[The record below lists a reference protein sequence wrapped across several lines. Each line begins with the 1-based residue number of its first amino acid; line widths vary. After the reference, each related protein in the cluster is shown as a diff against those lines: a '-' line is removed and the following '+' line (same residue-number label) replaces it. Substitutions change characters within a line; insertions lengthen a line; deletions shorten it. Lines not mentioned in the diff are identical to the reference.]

1 MQYELRLMDT
11 QAGVGCFEAQPKPN
25 LSLNEMLDHL
35 RHSPLDDF
43 MHHFVLQ
50 RMGKLPNRKIKQFIK
65 DVTTGQRQDDHTLA
79 ALLYEA
85 CLVHMRLQS
94 FLPQVQALDLETL
107 KRFTPAVN
115 LRSHQLEDQNLHR
128 AWIKHFAAHNIDNRP
143 LPHPDKAGLD
153 FPYTKSEIAPL
164 SSPVHI
170 ADVLKEIQG
179 SLPPAN
185 PRCPIEETTAK
196 AAKVLEQAKAPLAPE
211 LAHKAS
217 LSPFG
222 LLRHWTASMSV
233 SLGQNKHSF
242 QGLQTC
248 YGRGMNMDQ
257 ARVSMLMEMAERF
270 SSYASFSK
278 NSLLGRKEPR
288 PLRYGSMQEVT
299 SDMAALPL
307 DKIRFEV
314 PYEGQKLHWMQGEQP
329 DKEGSLT
336 PVLIPAQLV
345 FLFCNLDEP
354 SLFSALGSTGL
365 ASGNTMAE
373 AKVSALCE
381 VIERD
386 AIAVNPLDMSRC
398 FTIETDDPMLS
409 QLLADYKKSNINVW
423 FQDLSDTLGIPCYRS
438 FVVGEPGDLNP
449 ATGCGLN
456 ATRAIVSAMTET
468 PYPFPG
474 PATRPVPEGLPVRKL
489 EDLPDYCT
497 GSAKGD
503 LMLLETTLLRNGFTP
518 AYADITRKDLD
529 IPVVRAIIPGLEI
542 MYDFDQYS
550 RISPRL
556 FANYLKLFK

>member
-43 MHHFVLQ
+43 MHHIVLQ
-50 RMGKLPNRKIKQFIK
+50 RMGKLPNRKVKQFIK
-65 DVTTGQRQDDHTLA
+65 DVTTGQRQEDHTLA

-85 CLVHMRLQS
+85 CLVHMRLQPL
-94 FLPQVQALDLETL
+94 LPQIQTLDLDKL
-107 KRFTPAVN
+107 KHFTPAVN
-115 LRSHQLEDQNLHR
+115 LRSFQLKDQNLHR
-128 AWIKHFAAHNIDNRP
+128 AWIKHFAAHNIDHHP

-153 FPYTKSEIAPL
+153 FPYSKTELKPL
-164 SSPVHI
+164 SDPAHI
-170 ADVLKEIQG
+170 ADVLEKIKG
-179 SLPPAN
+179 LLPPAK
-185 PRCPIEETTAK
+185 PRRALEQTTAQASK
-196 AAKVLEQAKAPLAPE
+196 MLEQAKVPLVPE
-211 LAHKAS
+211 MAHRAS

-233 SLGQNKHSF
+233 SLGRNQHSF

-248 YGRGMNMDQ
+248 YGRGLNMNQ
-257 ARVSMLMEMAERF
+257 ARVSMLMEMVERF
-270 SSYASFSK
+270 SSYASFDK
-278 NSLLGRKEPR
+278 NGLLGRKTSR
-288 PLRYGSMQEVT
+288 SLHCGSMQEVT
-299 SDMAALPL
+299 ADMAALPL
-307 DKIRFEV
+307 DQIRFEV
-314 PYEGQKLHWMQGEQP
+314 PYENQKLHWMLGEQP
-329 DKEGSLT
+329 DAKGTPT

-365 ASGNTMAE
+365 ASGNSIEE

-398 FTIETDDPMLS
+398 FTIETNDPILS

-423 FQDLSDTLGIPCYRS
+423 FQDISDTFGIPCYRS
-438 FVVGEPGDLNP
+438 FVVGDPGDS

-456 ATRAIVSAMTET
+456 ATRAIVSAMTEIA
-468 PYPFPG
+468 YPFPG
-474 PATRPVPEGLPVRKL
+474 PATRPVPDNLPVRKL
-489 EDLPDYCT
+489 EDLPDYST

-503 LMLLETTLLRNGFTP
+503 LMLLETTLLQNGYTP

-556 FANYLKLFK
+556 FVNYLKLFK